1 MKAGK
6 LQIKRVYLPPEDGDG
21 HRVLVDRLWPRGVT
35 KDRAALELW
44 SRDAAPSADIRREY
58 CHDPEKFPAFQEAYR
73 AELEKND
80 AAADLAEKC
89 GTWLES
95 GSVTLLYAAK
105 DGIHNNAAVLKE
117 WIKIKLDDK
126 EREN

>member
-1 MKAGK
+1 MTAGK

-21 HRVLVDRLWPRGVT
+21 HRVLVDRLWPRGLT

-44 SRDAAPSADIRREY
+44 SRDAAPSADVRREY
-58 CHDPEKFPAFQEAYR
+58 CHDPEKFPAFQTAYR

-89 GTWLES
+89 RTWLES
-95 GSVTLLYAAK
+95 GNVTLLYAAK
-105 DGIHNNAAVLKE
+105 DGEASNAAVLKK
-117 WIKIKLDDK
+117 WIETQINDE